1 MFELMTDPRLE
12 PLDVNGQKFGKLTYF
27 AFDDYVDYE
36 GEAVIM
42 SRRIIKGWV
51 AELAGL
57 QVPPKT
63 GRIFLEL
70 TTTW

>member
-1 MFELMTDPRLE
+1 MTDPRLE
-12 PLDVNGQKFGKLTYF
+12 PLDVNGQKFGKLTYS

-42 SRRIIKGWV
+42 SRWIIKGWV

-63 GRIFLEL
+63 DRIF
-70 TTTW
+70 